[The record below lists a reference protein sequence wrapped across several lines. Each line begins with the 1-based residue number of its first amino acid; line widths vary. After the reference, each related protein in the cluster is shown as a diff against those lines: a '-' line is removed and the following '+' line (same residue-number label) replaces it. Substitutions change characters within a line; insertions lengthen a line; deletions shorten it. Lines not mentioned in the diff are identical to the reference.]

1 MNRAKAEQ
9 ITDRILARMEQDGD
23 GRGPVAHK
31 DSITD
36 EIVAASDEIIDVIWR
51 DDDGV
56 WKHRDGTPFDM
67 DADKNPDYLEHVRRQ
82 IGPDW
87 SYPIGDA
94 DAGVGRVTILDVVT
108 HNGCAQLVGPSPGA
122 LIMIDGELHQFTG
135 SHWAPLPALDLDDR
149 DTA

>member
-67 DADKNPDYLEHVRRQ
+67 DADVKQASRD
-82 IGPDW
+82 GKT
-87 SYPIGDA
+87 
-94 DAGVGRVTILDVVT
+94 GVGLLKEMSDRAAELLGLDKQIL
-108 HNGCAQLVGPSPGA
+108 
-122 LIMIDGELHQFTG
+122 I
-135 SHWAPLPALDLDDR
+135 DLDGVHPETRRLLAEYGVCDK